1 MSRDM
6 KPRPQAAPP
15 KRGGMF
21 AGIAIG
27 LVIGTLVAG
36 GFAWYVSRM
45 PMPFQDRSG
54 ENEAKPQAKAPAAA
68 PAQPVALP
76 GKPGDKVDD
85 KPRFEFYK
93 ILPGEAGTEAKP
105 GEAAPA
111 AKPAETAPAAK
122 PAETAKPAIDPVFI
136 QVGAFQNPAEA
147 DNLKARLALQGLEAG
162 VHAVALPDKG
172 TVYRVRLGPYGKPEE
187 AAAVRAQLTQ
197 AGLPATVVKGN

>member
-1 MSRDM
+1 M
-6 KPRPQAAPP
+6 KPRLQAEPP

-27 LVIGTLVAG
+27 LVIGTLMAG
-36 GFAWYVSRM
+36 GFAWYVSKM

-54 ENEAKPQAKAPAAA
+54 ENETKPPAKAPATA
-68 PAQPVALP
+68 PAQPVTLP

-93 ILPGEAGTEAKP
+93 ILPGEAGTDTKP

-111 AKPAETAPAAK
+111 AKAAETPVTPPAK
-122 PAETAKPAIDPVFI
+122 PAETAKPAPDPVFI

-147 DNLKARLALQGLEAG
+147 DNLKARLALLGMEAG
-162 VHAVALPDKG
+162 VHSVSLPDKG
-172 TVYRVRLGPYGKPEE
+172 TVYRVRLGPYAKPEE
-187 AAAVRAQLTQ
+187 ASAARAQLAQ
-197 AGLPATVVKGN
+197 AGIPATVVKGN